1 MRTRSLIKSIWP
13 RQVIQRASVVVLAAA
28 LGTAC
33 AGSGRTVLVSKA
45 MRFDRS
51 ELRVKAGQTVL
62 LELHNADAYAHAFDV
77 DPLDIHVALPGSAS
91 VSIAFTPT
99 VPAEYVFYCGAP
111 GHRSA
116 GMTGR
121 LIVEP

>member
-1 MRTRSLIKSIWP
+1 MRIRSLVKP
-13 RQVIQRASVVVLAAA
+13 VVLRQVIQRVSIAVLVAV
-28 LGTAC
+28 LGSAC
-33 AGSGRTVLVSKA
+33 AASGRLVLVSKA
-45 MRFDRS
+45 MRFDRG
-51 ELRVKAGQTVL
+51 ELRVKAGQAVV

-77 DPLDIHVALPGSAS
+77 DALGIHVPLPGSATAT
-91 VSIAFTPT
+91 VTFTPT
-99 VPAEYVFYCGAP
+99 APAEHVFYCGAP